1 MEKEY
6 LSIREVAE
14 LASVSYSAI
23 YKRLNSTLKE
33 YVEVVEGHKMLKI
46 EVLERLGLNKNSTVE
61 VENSSTVEKNSTQNS
76 TQNSTPSNAEKEE
89 ISQINQWQ
97 QGIID
102 DLRQQLKEKDIQI
115 QKQND
120 QIVDLSNKMA
130 ELFHNNQKL
139 QLNYQLLLGNST
151 AQQAEEENEQSAP
164 EQSEVIKEE
173 PKKTFFQRLFGL

>member
-6 LSIREVAE
+6 LTIREVAE
-14 LASVSYSAI
+14 LASVSYNAI

-33 YVEVVEGHKMLKI
+33 YVVVVKGHKMLKF
-46 EVLERLGLNKNSTVE
+46 EVLEHLGVKENSTVK
-61 VENSSTVEKNSTQNS
+61 VEESSTVEE
-76 TQNSTPSNAEKEE
+76 NSTPNSTPNSTHSSEEKEE

-102 DLRQQLKEKDIQI
+102 DLRQQLKDKDIQI

-130 ELFHNNQKL
+130 ELFHNNQQL
-139 QLNYQLLLGNST
+139 QLNYQLLIGSST
-151 AQQAEEENEQSAP
+151 AQQNEGETEQSAP
-164 EQSEVIKEE
+164 EQKEVIEEE
-173 PKKTFFQRLFGL
+173 PKKSFFKRLFGL

>member
-46 EVLERLGLNKNSTVE
+46 EVLEHLGLNKNSTVK

-76 TQNSTPSNAEKEE
+76 TQNSTPSTAEKEE

-130 ELFHNNQKL
+130 ELFHNNQQL
-139 QLNYQLLLGNST
+139 QLNYQLLLGTST
-151 AQQAEEENEQSAP
+151 AQQNEEENAQSAP
-164 EQSEVIKEE
+164 AQDETIEEV
-173 PKKTFFQRLFGL
+173 PKKSFFQRLFGL

>member
-6 LSIREVAE
+6 LTIREVAE
-14 LASVSYSAI
+14 RASVSYNAI

-46 EVLERLGLNKNSTVE
+46 EVLDHLGLNNNSTVE
-61 VENSSTVEKNSTQNS
+61 VENFSTVEKNSTENL
-76 TQNSTPSNAEKEE
+76 TQNSTHSSAEKEE

-97 QGIID
+97 QGIIN
-102 DLRQQLKEKDIQI
+102 DLRQQIKDKDIQI

-130 ELFHNNQKL
+130 ELFRNNQEL
-139 QLNYQLLLGNST
+139 QLNYQLLLGTST
-151 AQQAEEENEQSAP
+151 TQQNEEENEQDAP
-164 EQSEVIKEE
+164 AQEETIEEV
-173 PKKTFFQRLFGL
+173 PKKSFFQRLFGL